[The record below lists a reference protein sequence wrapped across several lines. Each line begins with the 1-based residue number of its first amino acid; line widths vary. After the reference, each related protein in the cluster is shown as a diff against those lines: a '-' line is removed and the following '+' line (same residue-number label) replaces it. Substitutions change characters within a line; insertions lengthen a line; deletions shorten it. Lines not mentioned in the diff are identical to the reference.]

1 MLNPCCALDRFG
13 VDSFPKYVQSRN
25 AGIKGTEYKQYF
37 IVKHTHTHT
46 NTQPHY
52 CFVNTP
58 YKFGLKFIFNKVL
71 WKDHQGRWNG
81 ISSTESYLQTIF
93 EKVKLFRPCTKQS
106 IENF

>member
-46 NTQPHY
+46 NTQ
-52 CFVNTP
+52 
-58 YKFGLKFIFNKVL
+58 GE
-71 WKDHQGRWNG
+71 
-81 ISSTESYLQTIF
+81 TERMQMECRRELAF
-93 EKVKLFRPCTKQS
+93 
-106 IENF
+106 